1 MKRQIRKNVF
11 ETNSSSTH
19 AICIS
24 KENKYEKEDYVSFR
38 TGEFGWEFAVYKD
51 TDDKASYLITAI
63 LYRNKD
69 YADEKLKRLKELLDE
84 NDIEYDFPELEEKSW
99 EYNGEIHYCYKINGY
114 IDHVDE
120 TEEFVNAVLSDG
132 KSLMKYLFGDSFIV
146 TGNDNS
152 PEPYDDYFFNYEGEE
167 VTSYGIYSRYS
178 DEYKEEFNKYDI
190 YEKGN

>member
-19 AICIS
+19 AVCIAKNS
-24 KENKYEKEDYVSFR
+24 TYEPSSFVSFE
-38 TGEFGWEFAVYKD
+38 TGEFGWEFAVYKE
-51 TDDKASYLITAI
+51 TYKKASYLITAI
-63 LYRNKD
+63 LGRSKE
-69 YADEKLKRLKELLDE
+69 YADEKLERLKQLLDE
-84 NDIEYDFPELEEKSW
+84 NNIEYEFPELEEKFW
-99 EYNGEIHYCYKINGY
+99 EYDGKIYHYYDIDGY
-114 IDHVDE
+114 IDHVGE
-120 TEEFVNAVLSDG
+120 TEEFVEAILSDNE
-132 KSLMKYLFGDSFIV
+132 SLMKYLFGDSFIV

-167 VTSYGIYSRYS
+167 VTSYGTYSRYS